1 MSRPAA
7 PLLAFGLLLA
17 ALPAG
22 ANPRPLPFTYPSE
35 MLQRGG
41 FEVEQFADL
50 TPVPADAAGGTH
62 SCGPGLGNSCSTLLQ
77 STLITELEYGLTDQL
92 ELGLY
97 FQFSDNASTL
107 TGEAATP
114 TIGFDGVEQRLRY
127 ALARPGRW
135 PIDVEIYGEI
145 AEFESEFEVEAKLIL
160 QRRFGRVRLML
171 NLVAEHESYYSGRQE
186 WVLAPTGGFSWEV
199 MPWLNL
205 GLEYWSHGETGAAAP
220 AVGAESQ
227 SSAQF
232 NQQFHSYVGPA
243 VMLQFKRL
251 WWSVGGYVR
260 LDAPTRAA
268 EVGDQYGLFWVR
280 SVVGID
286 LN

>member
-1 MSRPAA
+1 MMSRLST
-7 PLLAFGLLLA
+7 LLALGLALA
-17 ALPAG
+17 ALPAA

-35 MLQRGG
+35 MLQQGG

-50 TPVPADAAGGTH
+50 TPVPAVTAGATAPCNGA
-62 SCGPGLGNSCSTLLQ
+62 SGINCSTILE

-97 FQFSDNASTL
+97 FQFSDNAGSL

-127 ALARPGRW
+127 ALARPGHW

-160 QRRFGRVRLML
+160 QRRFGPVRLML

-186 WVLAPTGGFSWEV
+186 WVLAPTGGISWEV
-199 MPWLNL
+199 KPWLNL
-205 GLEYWSHGETGAAAP
+205 GVEYWSHGETGAAAP
-220 AVGAESQ
+220 VVGAESQ
-227 SSAQF
+227 SAAQF

-260 LDAPTRAA
+260 LDTPTRAA
-268 EVGDQYGLFWVR
+268 EVGDQYGLFWIR
-280 SVVGID
+280 SVIGID
-286 LN
+286 IN